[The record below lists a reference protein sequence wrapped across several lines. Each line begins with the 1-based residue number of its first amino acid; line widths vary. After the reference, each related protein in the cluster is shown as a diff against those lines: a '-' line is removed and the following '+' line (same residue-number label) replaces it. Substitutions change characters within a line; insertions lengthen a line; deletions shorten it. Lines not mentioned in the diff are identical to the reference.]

1 MSDSRFLESIDNLKP
16 LIKIRTGRTPKTEV
30 CRQISSCLQQGRL
43 FYAAAAESP
52 LEIKPLQLFYG
63 MLGFAKALVLG
74 RSLHGLETLPQTHG
88 IRDVSAGNARI
99 SDLRVK
105 IEGDGTFQR
114 FNDVC
119 APLTR
124 IPYFEGTSTPAIRY
138 VPSMK
143 AVNLHGLELSLKD
156 ILGRIPTLND
166 LFRETFNELPCCEYF
181 QFQNNNDRWTLE
193 VFDRE
198 LFRDR
203 ESLGKLVAAWRS
215 RFPFL
220 KQWRFDEASH
230 HWGRSYVKFDNF
242 AIEPAGRDEFGEEF
256 LNASAN
262 GFTAKLTQKAVNDP
276 MRVLLSLAGGWGN
289 PTYAIVPVQGKDVS
303 EFSLHFLG
311 MFLLSSLV
319 RYRPHTWVNALS
331 RSIIEGHPADDTVL
345 ALIEKFLDLNALDIP
360 SFVIKAMNPHLDEF
374 DKGLIPI

>member
-1 MSDSRFLESIDNLKP
+1 
-16 LIKIRTGRTPKTEV
+16 
-30 CRQISSCLQQGRL
+30 LQQGRL

-156 ILGRIPTLND
+156 ILGRIPTLDD
-166 LFRETFNELPCCEYF
+166 LSEKHSMNCRAVNISSSKTI
-181 QFQNNNDRWTLE
+181 TT
-193 VFDRE
+193 
-198 LFRDR
+198 
-203 ESLGKLVAAWRS
+203 GGHWRS
-215 RFPFL
+215 SIGNSSEIENHL
-220 KQWRFDEASH
+220 AS
-230 HWGRSYVKFDNF
+230 
-242 AIEPAGRDEFGEEF
+242 
-256 LNASAN
+256 
-262 GFTAKLTQKAVNDP
+262 
-276 MRVLLSLAGGWGN
+276 
-289 PTYAIVPVQGKDVS
+289 
-303 EFSLHFLG
+303 
-311 MFLLSSLV
+311 
-319 RYRPHTWVNALS
+319 
-331 RSIIEGHPADDTVL
+331 
-345 ALIEKFLDLNALDIP
+345 
-360 SFVIKAMNPHLDEF
+360 
-374 DKGLIPI
+374 